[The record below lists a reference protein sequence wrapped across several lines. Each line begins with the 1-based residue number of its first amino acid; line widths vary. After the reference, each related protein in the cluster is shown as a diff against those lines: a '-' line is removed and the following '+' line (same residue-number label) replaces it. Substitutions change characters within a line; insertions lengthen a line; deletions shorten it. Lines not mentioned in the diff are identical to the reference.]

1 MKLNIPEQ
9 VEPGKD
15 DFPNHP
21 RKVKKWL
28 TELKQANMG
37 DYTRQI
43 YNGLMQLNRQSMPPK
58 YRLENLEQLR
68 EPTRHIFSQLHK
80 HFVNRTLPLPEKSLK
95 IITLNQAVLNEI
107 ATGYKILIFE
117 AANDLN
123 KVDNK
128 ILLVACER
136 ALHYYAE
143 YLLKSSQIYA
153 NIPNALWWDIHRIYA
168 YAESKKLHSKKIKD
182 SEHSLKSVSVEDYY
196 KLILLFSLSRPNALR
211 QSDTERVFMAMPE
224 WIKYTNL
231 TSHPVANKLNQYFCS
246 KLDSDIPPHCLS
258 NDEIKSGSNI
268 RALETGKLLEYLKK
282 QITQNVDL
290 TNATTIDNQ
299 ISQETLRMLITTW
312 SLCTKRRFSRAD
324 KASDIKVAIG
334 LTSIHNAIIDQQKA
348 PEPKRSKRPR
358 STFSLESI
366 SDNERAKK
374 DIFAQQEPT
383 FLITHPDMK
392 ASESSSAGAWDMVA
406 KGRALTESYAREL
419 QAQDDELGELNKEA
433 PDLHWKISNV
443 SAGGYCLQWNSQTTS
458 RAQVGELIGIR
469 EKEPDHSYQWRV
481 GVIRWMQYSRE
492 NGLEIG
498 VQVLSPKV
506 VTCSVRRLE
515 RKNEE
520 PFNCLLLPGIKPL
533 QQPATL
539 LLPAYAF
546 KKGGMLQLH
555 AYERDMEIQLGTIRE
570 HTGSFTQFQFI
581 QTDNKDAPEEN
592 DKKQSSSDDF
602 DSIWSSL

>member
-9 VEPGKD
+9 VEPSKD

-68 EPTRHIFSQLHK
+68 DPVRHIFTQLHK

-95 IITLNQAVLNEI
+95 IITLNQAILNEI

-123 KVDNK
+123 KIDNK

-153 NIPNALWWDIHRIYA
+153 NIPNGLWWDIHHIFA
-168 YAESKKLHSKKIKD
+168 YAESKKLQSKKIKD
-182 SEHSLKSVSVEDYY
+182 TEHSLKSVSVEDYY

-224 WIKYTNL
+224 WIKYTSL
-231 TSHPVANKLNQYFCS
+231 SSHPAANKLNQYFCT
-246 KLDSDIPPHCLS
+246 KLDSDMPPHCLS

-268 RALETGKLLEYLKK
+268 RALETGKLIIYLEK
-282 QITQNVDL
+282 QISHSVDL
-290 TNATTIDNQ
+290 TNATTIGNQ
-299 ISQETLRMLITTW
+299 ISQETLRMLHNTW
-312 SLCTKRRFSRAD
+312 SLCTKRRFSRAE

-334 LTSIHNAIIDQQKA
+334 LTSIHNAIIEQQKA
-348 PEPKRSKRPR
+348 PEPKPSKKPR
-358 STFSLESI
+358 STFALESI
-366 SDNERAKK
+366 PDSERAKK
-374 DIFAQQEPT
+374 DIFAQQDPT

-392 ASESSSAGAWDMVA
+392 ASENSSAGAWDMVA

-419 QAQDDELGELNKEA
+419 QAQDDEFGELNIEA

-443 SAGGYCLQWNSQTTS
+443 SAGGYCLRWNSDTTS

-498 VQVLSPKV
+498 VQVLSPKI
-506 VTCSVRRLE
+506 VTCTVRRLE

-581 QTDNKDAPEEN
+581 QTDNKDAPEETN
-592 DKKQSSSDDF
+592 KKQSSSDDF